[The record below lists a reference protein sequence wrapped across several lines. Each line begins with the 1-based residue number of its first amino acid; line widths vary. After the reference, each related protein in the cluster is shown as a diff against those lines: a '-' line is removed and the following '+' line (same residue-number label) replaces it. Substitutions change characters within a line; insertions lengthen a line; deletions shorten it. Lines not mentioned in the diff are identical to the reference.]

1 MKLRGSSVSRFVSE
15 VRLGTKPPESGDLF
29 DWPGDEPR
37 TTNLVERVEEVAAMF
52 FFTLMFASILIGV
65 FWRYV
70 LDDPLIWTVNAAAVA
85 FIWSVLIAAGLPN
98 WTDEHI
104 QFDLLYRR
112 MSPRWRRVSRM
123 VGNLLLVITFALPI
137 PATWDYLVFIEPDS
151 VTGLPL
157 KFNLAFA
164 VVLWFLASTVFHR
177 GRLLVIDVRDIAR
190 ERANP
195 AGPE

>member
-1 MKLRGSSVSRFVSE
+1 VSRFVSE
-15 VRLGTKPPESGDLF
+15 VRLGTKPPDSGDLL

-37 TTNLVERVEEVAAMF
+37 TTTLVERVEEIAAMV
-52 FFTLMFASILIGV
+52 FFTIMFASILVGV

-70 LDDPLIWTVNAAAVA
+70 LNDPLIWTVNAAAVA

-98 WTDEHI
+98 WGDEHI

-112 MSPRWRRVSRM
+112 MSPRWQRVSRM
-123 VGNLLLVITFALPI
+123 VGNLLLVVIFALPI

-164 VVLWFLASTVFHR
+164 VVLWFLASTVLHR
-177 GRLLVIDVRDIAR
+177 GRLLVKDIRDIAR
-190 ERANP
+190 ERADG
-195 AGPE
+195 AGRT

>member
-1 MKLRGSSVSRFVSE
+1 
-15 VRLGTKPPESGDLF
+15 
-29 DWPGDEPR
+29 
-37 TTNLVERVEEVAAMF
+37 MF
-52 FFTLMFASILIGV
+52 FFMLMFTSILVGV

-70 LDDPLIWTVNAAAVA
+70 LNDPLIWTVNAAAIA

-112 MSPRWRRVSRM
+112 MSPRWQRVSRM
-123 VGNLLLVITFALPI
+123 VGNLLLVVTFAIPI
-137 PATWDYLVFIEPDS
+137 PATWEYLVFITPDT

-157 KFNLAFA
+157 TFNWAFA
-164 VVLWFLASTVFHR
+164 VVLWFLVATVFHR
-177 GRLLVIDVRDIAR
+177 GRLLVKDIRDIAR
-190 ERANP
+190 ERAGE

>member
-1 MKLRGSSVSRFVSE
+1 VNQ
-15 VRLGTKPPESGDLF
+15 VRLGTKPPDTGDLF

-37 TTNLVERVEEVAAMF
+37 STTRVERIEEIAAMV
-52 FFTLMFASILIGV
+52 FFTIMFASILVGV

-70 LDDPLIWTVNAAAVA
+70 LNDPLIWTVNAAAVA

-112 MSPRWRRVSRM
+112 MSPRWQRVSRM
-123 VGNLLLVITFALPI
+123 LGNLLLVVTFALPI
-137 PATWDYLVFIEPDS
+137 PATWDYLAFIGADS

-164 VVLWFLASTVFHR
+164 VVLWFLVATVVHR
-177 GRLLVIDVRDIAR
+177 GRLLLKDVRDIAR
-190 ERANP
+190 ERSERGAS
-195 AGPE
+195 A

>member
-70 LDDPLIWTVNAAAVA
+70 LDDPLIWTVNAAAIA
-85 FIWSVLIAAGLPN
+85 FVWTVLIAAGLPN
-98 WTDEHI
+98 WADEHI
-104 QFDLLYRR
+104 QFDLVYKR
-112 MSPRWRRVSRM
+112 MSPRWKRVSRM
-123 VGNLLLVITFALPI
+123 VGNLLLVIVFALPI
-137 PATWDYLVFIEPDS
+137 PATWDYLAFIAADS

-157 KFNLAFA
+157 TFDWAFA
-164 VVLWFLASTVFHR
+164 VVLWFLVATVFHR
-177 GRLLVIDVRDIAR
+177 GRLLVIDILDIAR
-190 ERANP
+190 ERADRAEP
-195 AGPE
+195 A